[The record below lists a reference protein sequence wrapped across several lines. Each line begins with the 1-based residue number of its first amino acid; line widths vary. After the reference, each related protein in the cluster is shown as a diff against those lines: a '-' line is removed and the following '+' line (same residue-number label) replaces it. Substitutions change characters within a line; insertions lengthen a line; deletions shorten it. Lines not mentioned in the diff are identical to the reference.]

1 MSATPH
7 LSPYVSHT
15 YDADRL
21 PTDKARSWKVW
32 ELPKLE
38 DLKKH
43 RTKRTFPEK
52 KASEPTIPAL
62 EELMKLLKHDT
73 KPRSL
78 QQRSHPQ
85 HLKRGLVQAYRRPT
99 VKSEGRSALQ
109 IAGKEGLTLR
119 PKLVSK
125 SLVRRSAAL
134 LPLRVSNAIGL
145 SDPCFRVMNYSG
157 LELKHCNEEVKS
169 VAMLKP
175 ATTPSLPPLT
185 MDAEEKLPVQLQFQ
199 PIPAN
204 SVSGERMRSRAPKSP
219 PLFRRPLPISRSA
232 KLEGWEISPVNIS
245 PLGNH

>member
-7 LSPYVSHT
+7 LSPYVFHT
-15 YDADRL
+15 YDADKSV
-21 PTDKARSWKVW
+21 TDKARSLKVW
-32 ELPKLE
+32 ELPRLE

-43 RTKRTFPEK
+43 RAKRAFPEK
-52 KASEPTIPAL
+52 KSSEPTIPAL

-99 VKSEGRSALQ
+99 VKREGRSALQ
-109 IAGKEGLTLR
+109 IAGKEGITLR

-134 LPLRVSNAIGL
+134 LPLRVSNAVGL

-157 LELKHCNEEVKS
+157 LELKHSNEEVKS
-169 VAMLKP
+169 SAMLKRT
-175 ATTPSLPPLT
+175 TTPTLPPLT
-185 MDAEEKLPVQLQFQ
+185 MEEEEKLPVHLQFK
-199 PIPAN
+199 PISASN
-204 SVSGERMRSRAPKSP
+204 ASEERLHSRAPKSP
-219 PLFRRPLPISRSA
+219 PLFRRPLPVSRNA

-245 PLGNH
+245 PLGDH